1 MEGIWEAVLAIR
13 LNLETGGKL
22 HTVEIKSP
30 GGPTH
35 RRWIV
40 SVQNETHTREHP
52 IDLMAHSGNRMVF
65 SINNRIFDLIV
76 EPVAKNEYRVDWGN
90 SSQKIRVTEGLAPP
104 SGALT
109 TEHSGPGMVRA
120 EMPGKIVAVLKKPG
134 DSASRGDGIL
144 VIEAMKMQNEIRA
157 PKTGTLKSCPVKPE
171 DHVNTGDLLFEIT

>member
-1 MEGIWEAVLAIR
+1 LAIR

-76 EPVAKNEYRVDWGN
+76 EPVAN
-90 SSQKIRVTEGLAPP
+90 SSLSRLRRMNTVWTGETP
-104 SGALT
+104 
-109 TEHSGPGMVRA
+109 
-120 EMPGKIVAVLKKPG
+120 LKKSG
-134 DSASRGDGIL
+134 
-144 VIEAMKMQNEIRA
+144 
-157 PKTGTLKSCPVKPE
+157 
-171 DHVNTGDLLFEIT
+171 